1 MTTQIMKYSE
11 QEIIPR
17 GNLPQ
22 TRKQAVKLLS
32 VSPMPYWNS
41 INPKTVLDVFKAPQ
55 VSLMDI
61 KNELGETY
69 LQALMVKCMNSFLR
83 FYSTNGAMDAMQV
96 SDTIMLILEEYPNY
110 TQDDFKLFFKLAKKG
125 TFGQVYGR
133 MDGEVIMNW
142 LKAYDRHRDT
152 VAMEESINEAKQ
164 HEREFQVGDDSV
176 CYDAYVSKMNEMV
189 ANGDEHAQEMV
200 DIHNSILSALR
211 PSEIK
216 REEHLYRI
224 NLRENKKINKTTE

>member
-1 MTTQIMKYSE
+1 
-11 QEIIPR
+11 
-17 GNLPQ
+17 
-22 TRKQAVKLLS
+22 
-32 VSPMPYWNS
+32 
-41 INPKTVLDVFKAPQ
+41 
-55 VSLMDI
+55 MDI

-69 LQALMVKCMNSFLR
+69 LQALMVKWMNSFLR
-83 FYSTNGAMDAMQV
+83 FYSTNGAMDAIQV

-164 HEREFQVGDDSV
+164 HERDFQVGDDSV

-211 PSEIK
+211 PAEIK

-224 NLRENKKINKTTE
+224 NLRENKKINENNRSI